1 MKSRRRRL
9 QPHAQNAFRSGRR
22 DRQVEFASAFLLAFA
37 VVAGA
42 PAEERAQVWHYA
54 SNGNFDAAG
63 NFTPARAGF
72 DLADVSSRRELD
84 LLPEGTRGLL
94 WVGQCEGVTTKF
106 EGVVGTV
113 IDHPKAFGFYIV
125 DDPDPTGRWG
135 PQCKASDLRA
145 ESDWIHDRRPEAV
158 TFVALMNVGSSASPA
173 FSAEYAPEKSHIDF
187 FSIAPYPCRTD
198 WVECDYHMI
207 DRYIAASRE
216 AGFPVSRIVPTFQ
229 SFGGGEWKT
238 DSGGAYRLPSPAE
251 MQSMLARWERFV
263 PAPAFDFAY
272 SWGQQR
278 SDQSLAASPELQGVF
293 ARRNHM
299 APATEPSP

>member
-1 MKSRRRRL
+1 MNSRRRL
-9 QPHAQNAFRSGRR
+9 QKRAQNAFASGRST
-22 DRQVEFASAFLLAFA
+22 RQVGIVLAFLLAFA
-37 VVAGA
+37 ATSA
-42 PAEERAQVWHYA
+42 AHAAERAQVRHFA
-54 SNGNFDAAG
+54 PNQNFDATG
-63 NFTPARAGF
+63 TFLPARAGF

-84 LLPEGTRGLL
+84 LLPDGIKGLV

-106 EGVVGTV
+106 ERVVSAV

-135 PQCKASDLRA
+135 PQCRASDLRA

-173 FSAEYAPEKSHIDF
+173 FSAEYAKSHVDF

-198 WVECDYHMI
+198 WVECDYDMI
-207 DRYIAASRE
+207 DRYTAASRD
-216 AGFPVSRIVPTFQ
+216 AGFPSSRIVPTFQ
-229 SFGGGEWKT
+229 SFGGGKWTT
-238 DSGGAYRLPSPAE
+238 DSGGPYRLPSSVE
-251 MQSMLARWERFV
+251 MQSMLARWERLV

-278 SDQSLAASPELQGVF
+278 SDQSLAGSPELQAVF
-293 ARRNHM
+293 ARHNHIT
-299 APATEPSP
+299 PAAESSP